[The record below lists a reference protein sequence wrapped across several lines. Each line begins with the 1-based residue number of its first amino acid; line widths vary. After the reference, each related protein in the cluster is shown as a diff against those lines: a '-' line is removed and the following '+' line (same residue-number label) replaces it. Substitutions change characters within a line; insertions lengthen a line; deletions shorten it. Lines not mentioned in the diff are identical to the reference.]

1 MAGAELLPGMETA
14 MDAIIVARLSC
25 RGRSM
30 PPKRPDGDLPSEWED
45 NDLLFPYF
53 PYKLKL
59 TVVRILL
66 QSVLRQ

>member
-45 NDLLFPYF
+45 NDLIFPYF
-53 PYKLKL
+53 PIVSLDYSDLEFFFQR
-59 TVVRILL
+59 TN
-66 QSVLRQ
+66 